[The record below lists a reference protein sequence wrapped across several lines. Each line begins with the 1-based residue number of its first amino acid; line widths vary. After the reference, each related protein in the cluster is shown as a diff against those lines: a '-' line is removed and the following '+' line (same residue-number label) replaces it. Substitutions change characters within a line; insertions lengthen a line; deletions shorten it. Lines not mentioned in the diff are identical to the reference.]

1 MNKARNIVVVLNYN
15 DWEETTRFCKAVEIF
30 NTVNNILVIDNSS
43 TDDSQEKLKQLE
55 SGKITILNA
64 SQNKGYA
71 AGNNVGL
78 KFILD
83 KGWQGNIIVSN
94 PDIYFSELNL
104 QNILSALDDPNIGL
118 ATGLITTDG
127 IVTSNYGWKLPSF
140 WELVSNQFLLLYKIK
155 RLLGI
160 SMYLPYPKNEER
172 IYCDCVSG
180 CFFCLTTDTLKQV
193 GLLDERTFLLG
204 EENILGF
211 RIKQAGKK
219 VCVVSTERVEHKQH
233 HSLKKVMK
241 KNNNSQRWLYDS
253 LMVYVVNYLKKGKLS
268 QKIFSILF
276 SVATYETRIIVRVL
290 SKMNKYNGL

>member
-140 WELVSNQFLLLYKIK
+140 WELVSNQFLL
-155 RLLGI
+155 
-160 SMYLPYPKNEER
+160 
-172 IYCDCVSG
+172 
-180 CFFCLTTDTLKQV
+180 
-193 GLLDERTFLLG
+193 
-204 EENILGF
+204 
-211 RIKQAGKK
+211 
-219 VCVVSTERVEHKQH
+219 
-233 HSLKKVMK
+233 
-241 KNNNSQRWLYDS
+241 
-253 LMVYVVNYLKKGKLS
+253 
-268 QKIFSILF
+268 
-276 SVATYETRIIVRVL
+276 
-290 SKMNKYNGL
+290 